1 MLLIA
6 SRARSSVTQRT
17 VLRTQQNPVPNIF
30 PQFRILTMLEGFN
43 IQHGSWPSPKG
54 NKKLISGSEY
64 QITKLYPNQN
74 ISCLTVNNQVSA
86 IGKHNITRYSLTAKQ
101 KTADPIPRAR
111 GWGRGVRIRGYGG

>member
-30 PQFRILTMLEGFN
+30 PPFRILTMLEGFN

-54 NKKLISGSEY
+54 NKK
-64 QITKLYPNQN
+64 PNMVTM
-74 ISCLTVNNQVSA
+74 S
-86 IGKHNITRYSLTAKQ
+86 TRGICPYLAQLKSVLGF
-101 KTADPIPRAR
+101 I
-111 GWGRGVRIRGYGG
+111 V